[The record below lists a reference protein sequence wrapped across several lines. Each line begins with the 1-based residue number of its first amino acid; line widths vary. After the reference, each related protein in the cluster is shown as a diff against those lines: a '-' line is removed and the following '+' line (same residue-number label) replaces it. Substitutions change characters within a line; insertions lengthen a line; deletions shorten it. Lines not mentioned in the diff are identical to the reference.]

1 MTDLELAQIEKDL
14 EQGFK
19 ELGTKGIILNEYIE
33 SENSSDLYGEE
44 QGKSYSNS
52 YTLIGRVNYEPKN
65 EVLTDVGIE
74 QDVDTTFIIPSKQL
88 RDNDLL
94 DEYNHPDINLESEIG
109 YAGEQYKI
117 ININPKSQ
125 VEDIFLEYLF
135 ECKRK

>member
-1 MTDLELAQIEKDL
+1 
-14 EQGFK
+14 
-19 ELGTKGIILNEYIE
+19 
-33 SENSSDLYGEE
+33 
-44 QGKSYSNS
+44 
-52 YTLIGRVNYEPKN
+52 
-65 EVLTDVGIE
+65 
-74 QDVDTTFIIPSKQL
+74 L